1 MVDYYKHPRSCYDAK
16 YFTLPLFECRH
27 CICYYCYNKLCP
39 HCHGYRVN
47 INDVCVRDKNIRVK
61 DMIPH
66 RCDKC
71 YFLWHKKKPIY
82 DCDFFVNFRRR
93 TRLFTVVRKYRKKTD
108 IQILSDK
115 IAHLEKLIE
124 EMYNR
129 E

>member
-1 MVDYYKHPRSCYDAK
+1 MVDYNKHPRSCYDPK
-16 YFTLPLFECRH
+16 YFTMPPSECRH

-39 HCHGYRVN
+39 HCYGYRVN
-47 INDVCVRDKNIRVK
+47 INDVCVLEKSIRAK
-61 DMIPH
+61 DMISH

-71 YFLWHKKKPIY
+71 YFLWHKKKPIF
-82 DCDFFVNFRRR
+82 DCDYFVNFRRR
-93 TRLFTVVRKYRKKTD
+93 IRLFTVVRKYRKKTD

-115 IAHLEKLIE
+115 IAHLEKLVE